1 MVGNVFKLVK
11 HMMDMSMEDKA
22 KTYELK
28 EFKPKRS
35 LSQNSYAWSL
45 INEIANKVGKSK
57 EEVHLQMIKDYSQC
71 EVIKVL
77 SKIDL
82 SMYDLYFDKII
93 DKVEDGVETSY
104 YKVYKPSH
112 NMDTREMSIYLDG
125 IIQEAENLGIPTLSD
140 EQIKEMKLI

>member
-11 HMMDMSMEDKA
+11 HMMDMSMEDKS

-112 NMDTREMSIYLDG
+112 NMDTKEMSIYLDG
-125 IIQEAENLGIPTLSD
+125 IIQEAENLGIPTLTE
-140 EQIKEMKLI
+140 EQIKAMKLI

>member
-11 HMMDMSMEDKA
+11 HMMDMSMEDKS

-35 LSQNSYAWSL
+35 LSQNGYAWSL

-112 NMDTREMSIYLDG
+112 NMDTKEMSIYLDG
-125 IIQEAENLGIPTLSD
+125 IIQEAENLGIPTLTE
-140 EQIKEMKLI
+140 EQIKAMKLI